1 MKVWFD
7 ILTPKQLL
15 FFKLFSEYLKSQGIG
30 VIMTSRFYQ
39 EVTMLAELHNVN
51 LRCYGQHGKT
61 TETKL
66 KQSLDRMVKLFNY
79 IKTEKPDV
87 AINSCSPDACR
98 VAYGLGIPLFLLN
111 DTPHAETTNRL
122 TMPLAK
128 HVWVPMVFNK
138 RLFIKYG
145 LKEKQIKHYNCIDA
159 YITAKRDVTGEP
171 PIKEKYV
178 LLRTPETFAS
188 YYNNNFDTLTILNA
202 VQKETNLKILVLCR
216 YDEQY
221 SLIKKLN
228 DPQIIPTLMKY
239 DGKIL
244 YQNAEFVIGTGGTM
258 SAESAL
264 SGIPTIIY
272 DMIIKNY
279 VADYLERHNI
289 LLRVNNVEQ
298 LKSKIQYI
306 QKQKNVLKLR
316 AKDVIKQ
323 MDEPFKFMLD
333 DIHQVLGL
341 E

>member
-15 FFKLFSEYLKSQGIG
+15 FFKPFAEYLESQGVECIL
-30 VIMTSRFYQ
+30 TSRFYQ
-39 EVTMLAELHNVN
+39 EVTMLADLHDVN
-51 LRCYGQHGKT
+51 LRCYGKHGKT

-79 IKTEKPDV
+79 IKSEKPDV

-98 VAYGLGIPLFLLN
+98 IAYGLGIPLFLLN
-111 DTPHAETTNRL
+111 DTPHAEITNRL

-128 HVWVPMVFNK
+128 RVWVPMVFNK
-138 RLFIKYG
+138 RLFTKYG

-159 YITAKRDVTGEP
+159 HVTAQRKVSGKP

-188 YYNNNFDTLTILNA
+188 YYNNNFDTLSILNA

-221 SLIKKLN
+221 NIIKNIN

-239 DGKIL
+239 DGKVL
-244 YQNAEFVIGTGGTM
+244 YEGAEFVIGTGGTM

-264 SGIPTIIY
+264 SGVPTIIY
-272 DMIIKNY
+272 DMVIKNY

-298 LKSKIQYI
+298 LKEKIQYI
-306 QKQKNVLKLR
+306 QKQKNAINLR
-316 AKDVIKQ
+316 ARDVVNQ
-323 MDEPFKFMLD
+323 MDMPFEFMYD
-333 DIHQVLGL
+333 DIRQVLGF